1 MTHTGKMTVEKARRL
16 RDQER
21 GQQRM
26 SLDDP
31 HPGSRKQREL
41 RFDPARPEQ
50 IAQARE
56 VLTTLERLR
65 VLDGHSSHSLAVEYE
80 IHDFTLQGLETAL
93 VRQGFHLDH
102 SVYAQLSRAVIY
114 FCEETQLRNLRQPER
129 LLKKSHEVYSKAWER
144 HPHGDH
150 DDTPPELRSEK

>member
-16 RDQER
+16 RDEER

-26 SLDDP
+26 PLDDP

-56 VLTTLERLR
+56 VLTALERLQPGDGCVLTLWRAGQTRQQR
-65 VLDGHSSHSLAVEYE
+65 VTLAE
-80 IHDFTLQGLETAL
+80 
-93 VRQGFHLDH
+93 
-102 SVYAQLSRAVIY
+102 S
-114 FCEETQLRNLRQPER
+114 
-129 LLKKSHEVYSKAWER
+129 
-144 HPHGDH
+144 
-150 DDTPPELRSEK
+150 DD